1 MTNWALWLGAMLAA
15 VAVVACG
22 DDRNEDPANA
32 AEDSTGGSR
41 SGQDEGSGGSGTR
54 GTASGGST
62 EVDNPLT
69 DPADGPPAG
78 SPEGNSPIPEEAAP
92 ADVSSPDHVV
102 GDGTPESCTS
112 DDVVA
117 AVAAGG
123 IITFDCGPDPVTI
136 TMTET
141 AVVKNDSE
149 LVVLDGGGLVTLS
162 GGGPRRILYQNTC
175 DRVVGWTSP
184 TCNNQPSPEL
194 VVQNITFIDGNARWS
209 PDPGPEGT
217 PAGNHV
223 YAEYTG
229 GEDVFGEEGGGAIYA
244 QGGRLKIVNAR
255 FFNNECADLGS
266 DIGGGAVRAF
276 QQYEQQPIYVVNS
289 TFGGAEGL
297 GNRGANG
304 GAIASIGVS
313 WTIINSLFSHN
324 AAVGNGASDGN
335 GGNGGAIYNDGNEMT
350 LRVSGTRIE
359 DNTSGAF
366 GSAIFF
372 VSNNHTGEVF
382 IDDSTIANNTAA
394 EIWEPTYPQ
403 ISNHD
408 DTPIHVT
415 DSIIE

>member
-1 MTNWALWLGAMLAA
+1 MTKWALSCWAMLAA
-15 VAVVACG
+15 SSIVACG
-22 DDRNEDPANA
+22 DDRSESPA
-32 AEDSTGGSR
+32 DGGDSSTGATGS
-41 SGQDEGSGGSGTR
+41 GGNDTTGGSGTSAT
-54 GTASGGST
+54 GASGST
-62 EVDNPLT
+62 EVENPLT
-69 DPADGPPAG
+69 NPEDGPPAG
-78 SPEGNSPIPEEAAP
+78 NPDGDAPIPAEAAP
-92 ADVSSPDHVV
+92 DVSSPDQVV
-102 GDGTPESCTS
+102 GDGAAESCTS
-112 DDVVA
+112 EEVVA

-141 AVVKNDSE
+141 AVVQNDSE
-149 LVVLDGGGLVTLS
+149 RVVIDGGGLVTLS
-162 GGGPRRILYQNTC
+162 GGGARRILYQNTC

-184 TCNNQPSPEL
+184 TCNNQPNPEL
-194 VVQNITFIDGNARWS
+194 VVQNITFVDGNARWS
-209 PDPGPEGT
+209 PDPSPEGT
-217 PAGNHV
+217 PASNKV

-289 TFGGAEGL
+289 TFGGAADF
-297 GNRGANG
+297 GNQGANG

-313 WTIINSLFSHN
+313 WTLINCLFSYN

-335 GGNGGAIYNDGNEMT
+335 GGNGGAVYNDGNEMT
-350 LRVSGTRIE
+350 LRVLGTRIE
-359 DNTSGAF
+359 HNTSGAF

-382 IDDSTIANNTAA
+382 IENSTITNNTAA